1 MHLYFVCVTPA
12 EPQPRPGV
20 GQDERIWLLAGQ
32 SASEGGQP
40 GGRTL
45 LWPPAPEVSTAGRRH
60 AASLFCLFLV
70 MISG

>member
-1 MHLYFVCVTPA
+1 MHLYFVRVTPA

-45 LWPPAPEVSTAGRRH
+45 LWPPAPEVSTASRRITFLFVSCH
-60 AASLFCLFLV
+60 DIRLSL
-70 MISG
+70 